1 MIISTAGNTP
11 GSLGDLVCAATSF
24 DDVESKLLPA
34 LADDLDADSVRRR
47 IAVGGVLRRR
57 R

>member
-34 LADDLDADSVRRR
+34 LGDDLDADSVRRR

>member
-24 DDVESKLLPA
+24 GDVETELLPA
-34 LADDLDADSVRRR
+34 LADDLDADS
-47 IAVGGVLRRR
+47 AGFY
-57 R
+57 